1 MRGSIIKRG
10 NSYRIKVSLGKDALT
25 GKYQAHYETV
35 RGSKKEAD
43 KRLRELLYQLD
54 NGTFVKP
61 GKSSV
66 YEYLKAW
73 LNDYVKPNLA
83 PRTHELYSYI
93 CDKHLMPTL
102 GNVVIVDLKPQHL
115 QRLYAKKQESG
126 LSARTVQ
133 LIHVTIHK
141 ALKCAVKT
149 GLLNRNV
156 AEAVDVPKIQKH
168 KMKVMS
174 EADMQKFL
182 EEAASTPY
190 YALFYTCLFT
200 GMRRSEL
207 LALRWS
213 DLDLILCQLS
223 VTRSLQYNSK
233 AEIGKRITF
242 KEPKTRK
249 GKRLIALTP
258 SNSIV
263 LREHYEKE
271 NAQRL
276 ALGYPGLTSNDLVFS
291 RYDGSPLLPNTI
303 THAWIKITR
312 RCGLDGIRLHDARHT
327 HASLLLKQGVHPK
340 VVQERLGH
348 GSIQITLDTYSHV
361 APGLQQ
367 AAAEKFDDI
376 ALQSAKSESL

>member
-1 MRGSIIKRG
+1 MRGSISKRG
-10 NSYRIKVSLGKDALT
+10 DSYRIKVSLGKDAVS
-25 GKYQAHYETV
+25 GKYQAHYETL
-35 RGSKKEAD
+35 RGSKPEAD

-54 NGTFVKP
+54 KGTFVKP
-61 GKSSV
+61 GKATV
-66 YEYLKAW
+66 YEYLNAW
-73 LNDYVKPNLA
+73 LNDYVKPNLS

-93 CDKHLMPTL
+93 CDKHLIPAL
-102 GNVVIVDLKPQHL
+102 GNVVLVDLKPQHL
-115 QRLYAKKQESG
+115 QRLYADKQDSG
-126 LSARTVQ
+126 LSNRTVQ

-156 AEAVDVPKIQKH
+156 AEAVDAPKIQRH
-168 KMKVMS
+168 QMKVMS

-182 EEAASTPY
+182 EEAKKGPY

-207 LALRWS
+207 LALRWN
-213 DLDLILCQLS
+213 DIDLILCQLS
-223 VTRSLQYNSK
+223 VTRSLQYVGK
-233 AEIGKRITF
+233 AGSEKHITF

-258 SNSIV
+258 SNAIV

-276 ALGYPGLTSNDLVFS
+276 ALGYPGLTGNDLVFS
-291 RYDGSPLLPNTI
+291 HYDGTPMLPNSF
-303 THAWIKITR
+303 THAWIKTTR
-312 RCGLDGIRLHDARHT
+312 RCGLNGVRLHDARHT

-340 VVQERLGH
+340 IVQERLGH

-367 AAAEKFDDI
+367 AAAEKFDEM
-376 ALQSAKSESL
+376 LKNHSEITT

>member
-1 MRGSIIKRG
+1 MRGHITKRG
-10 NSYRIKVSLGKDALT
+10 DSYRIKVSLGKDAVS
-25 GKYQAHYETV
+25 GKYQAYYETF
-35 RGSKKEAD
+35 RGSKTEAD
-43 KRLRELLYQLD
+43 KRLRELLWQLD

-66 YEYLKAW
+66 YEYLIAW
-73 LNDYVKPNLA
+73 LNDYVKPSLSA
-83 PRTHELYSYI
+83 RTHEVYSYT
-93 CDKHLMPTL
+93 CEKHLIPAL
-102 GNVVIVDLKPQHL
+102 GNVILVDLKPQHL
-115 QRLYAKKQESG
+115 QRLYAEKKASG
-126 LSARTVQ
+126 LGGRTVQ

-156 AEAVDVPKIQKH
+156 AEAVDVPKTQRH
-168 KMKVMS
+168 QMKVMS
-174 EADMQKFL
+174 ETDMQKFL
-182 EEAASTPY
+182 EEAANTPY
-190 YALFYTCLFT
+190 YALFYTSLFT

-233 AEIGKRITF
+233 AKIEDRITF

-258 SNSIV
+258 SNAIV

-276 ALGYPGLTSNDLVFS
+276 ALGYPGLTGNDLVFS
-291 RYDGSPLLPNTI
+291 HYDGSPFLPNTI

-312 RCGLDGIRLHDARHT
+312 KCGLSGIRLHDARHT
-327 HASLLLKQGVHPK
+327 HA
-340 VVQERLGH
+340 
-348 GSIQITLDTYSHV
+348 
-361 APGLQQ
+361 
-367 AAAEKFDDI
+367 
-376 ALQSAKSESL
+376 